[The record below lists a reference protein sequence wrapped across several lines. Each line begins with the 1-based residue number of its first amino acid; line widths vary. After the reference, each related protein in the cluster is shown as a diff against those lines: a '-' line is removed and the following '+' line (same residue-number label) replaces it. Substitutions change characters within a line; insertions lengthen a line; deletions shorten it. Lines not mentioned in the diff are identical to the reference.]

1 MPLFQRQIIAT
12 LLLGC
17 LALAARAEPL
27 RVVTESWA
35 PYVYQDNGQPA
46 GLDYEISAEVLR
58 RLGVEVQWQFLPW
71 KRCLLALEQGQADAI
86 LDIFRLAEREQQM
99 LFVEEP
105 LSEVEFVLFFA
116 RNRPYP
122 YRKLED
128 LRDLLVGTSPG
139 YWYNDAEFRRSRLFH
154 REEAPSHE
162 ANLGKLVRNRV
173 DLVVN
178 DRRAG
183 LFLAAQLGLGQRLGY
198 NTQALGHDRLYLALR
213 RDPKLQPLAV
223 AFAKELR
230 RFKLEAAYA
239 SLQARY
245 AEPAAAPLAGAWRQP

>member
-1 MPLFQRQIIAT
+1 MPLFQRHLIAT
-12 LLLGC
+12 LLLSG
-17 LALAARAEPL
+17 LAFGAQAEPL
-27 RVVTESWA
+27 RVVTEAWA
-35 PYVYQDNGQPA
+35 PYVYEDNGKPA
-46 GLDYEISAEVLR
+46 GLDYEITAEVLR
-58 RLGVEVQWQFLPW
+58 RLDIEVQWQFLPW

-105 LSEVEFVLFFA
+105 LSEVQFVLFFS

-122 YRKLED
+122 YRQLED
-128 LRDLLVGTSPG
+128 LRDLLIGTSPG
-139 YWYNDAEFRRSRLFH
+139 YWYNDSAFRRSKLFS

-183 LFLAAQLGLGQRLGY
+183 LFLAAQLGLGQQLGY
-198 NTQALGHDRLYLALR
+198 NTQELGRDRLYLALR
-213 RDPKLQPLAV
+213 RDPALQTLA
-223 AFAKELR
+223 ADFARELR
-230 RFKLEAAYA
+230 RFKHEAAYA
-239 SLQARY
+239 KLQRRY
-245 AEPAAAPLAGAWRQP
+245 AEPTHAPFAAVQRP